1 MASLADYFLFTGSIF
16 YPLEH
21 QLLRLPLTFSLPYL
35 TLPYLTLPY
44 LTLPYP
50 PLALKI
56 KPYPR
61 RRYNVDWVYLP
72 HSCALNEGRRCKL

>member
-35 TLPYLTLPY
+35 TLPYLALPY
-44 LTLPYP
+44 LALPYHTLP
-50 PLALKI
+50 
-56 KPYPR
+56 
-61 RRYNVDWVYLP
+61 W
-72 HSCALNEGRRCKL
+72 H